1 MSEESDWMKDQR
13 RHWQADHEAAL
24 KIAAHRD
31 APGARGE
38 IGAQPTA
45 PGANGPNGWPQH
57 PVAESLYE
65 SCIATQGKIPGTVSA
80 SLGIKESDFLVL
92 NVPDYW
98 KQRAL
103 SGEADRDAWS
113 ARCAALMTELDKVN
127 GQLANTE
134 RLAAMYKEAADV
146 FHRKNAE
153 FCHRALTAE
162 ARLAERDGPMKW
174 LSSRNPPT

>member
-38 IGAQPTA
+38 IGSQPTA

-57 PVAESLYE
+57 PVSESLYE
-65 SCIATQGKIPGTVSA
+65 SCIATRGAISELHETYFGGLNRAIAMQDTNAPR
-80 SLGIKESDFLVL
+80 VL
-92 NVPDYW
+92 TEVEIL
-98 KQRAL
+98 R
-103 SGEADRDAWS
+103 ADRDAWS
-113 ARCAALMTELDKVN
+113 ARCAALMTELDKV
-127 GQLANTE
+127 
-134 RLAAMYKEAADV
+134 AAVSAELSLMVVRMRKRAEAA
-146 FHRKNAE
+146 E
-153 FCHRALTAE
+153 Q
-162 ARLAERDGPMKW
+162 RLSERDGPMKW